1 MCEDLPWGLNTSR
14 DPGNAGSPPIVLVL
28 LLRADKE
35 VLENEI
41 RSKIENGWRTG
52 QESSLSDVSVKGT
65 GCRRIGKGLAGLGKN
80 FCKDSE
86 E

>member
-1 MCEDLPWGLNTSR
+1 MCEDLPLGLNTSR
-14 DPGNAGSPPIVLVL
+14 DPGNAGSAPIVFVL

-52 QESSLSDVSVKGT
+52 RKVLSAMSL
-65 GCRRIGKGLAGLGKN
+65 
-80 FCKDSE
+80 
-86 E
+86 